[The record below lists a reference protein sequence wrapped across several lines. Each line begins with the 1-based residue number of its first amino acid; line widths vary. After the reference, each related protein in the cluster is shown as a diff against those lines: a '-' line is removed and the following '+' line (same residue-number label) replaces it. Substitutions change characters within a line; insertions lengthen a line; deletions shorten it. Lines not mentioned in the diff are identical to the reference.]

1 MERKSEKKEEPPGL
15 ARGGEGK
22 RIKKKNGRLQELRK
36 RDGKRERH
44 SGKAQTAENSYL
56 K

>member
-22 RIKKKNGRLQELRK
+22 RIKKKKMDDYKN
-36 RDGKRERH
+36 
-44 SGKAQTAENSYL
+44 
-56 K
+56 